1 MTSSS
6 KSKKSDDCL
15 TCPTDYEQRLENLL
29 MAMDRAMKGSGN
41 KPTKKDTQMQNKKS
55 PDECMAQALDTL
67 KEKRKEY
74 GDSYLKY
81 GQVMMALFP
90 NGITVYDAEDFNR
103 LGLLNMIVHKLVR
116 YANQWENK
124 HQDSIHDLGVYA
136 FMLEALDT
144 HDSV

>member
-1 MTSSS
+1 MASSS
-6 KSKKSDDCL
+6 KNKKSDDFS
-15 TCPTDYEQRLENLL
+15 TYQPDYGQRLENLL
-29 MAMDRAMKGSGN
+29 TAMDKAMNLSKS
-41 KPTKKDTQMQNKKS
+41 KPTKKDTQMQSKKS
-55 PDECMAQALDTL
+55 PDECMAQALETL
-67 KEKRKEY
+67 KEKRKQY

-90 NGITVYDAEDFNR
+90 NGIKTYDAEDFNR